1 MMMVEDRSKV
11 IWIMKKTLKQ
21 MVGEGMVGK
30 GKNTLGLFNLDQQMF
45 QHFLKSPPSSS
56 FSGEQSRCSLC
67 QGQPTPGDHYEDGAN
82 AALDKGDYC
91 DDDDDDDTN
100 YDKNHS
106 DNGHDGYD
114 NEDSVND
121 DDEDDDDDDN
131 YLMFL

>member
-1 MMMVEDRSKV
+1 
-11 IWIMKKTLKQ
+11 
-21 MVGEGMVGK
+21 
-30 GKNTLGLFNLDQQMF
+30 MF
-45 QHFLKSPPSSS
+45 QHFLKSRPSSS

-91 DDDDDDDTN
+91 DDDDDDDDTN